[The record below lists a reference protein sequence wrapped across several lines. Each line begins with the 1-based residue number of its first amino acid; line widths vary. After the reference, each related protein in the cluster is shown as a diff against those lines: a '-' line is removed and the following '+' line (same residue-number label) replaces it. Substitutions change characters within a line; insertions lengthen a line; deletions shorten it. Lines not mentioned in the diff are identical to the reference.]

1 MSGCPLKVV
10 LSLLKNLLYD
20 HIICSTFSFAP
31 DHVNMVSRFMEH
43 NLLLFVT
50 QFLLEELI
58 LPSYLSLNGYLAIRN
73 HLLI

>member
-1 MSGCPLKVV
+1 
-10 LSLLKNLLYD
+10 
-20 HIICSTFSFAP
+20 
-31 DHVNMVSRFMEH
+31 MVSRFMEH